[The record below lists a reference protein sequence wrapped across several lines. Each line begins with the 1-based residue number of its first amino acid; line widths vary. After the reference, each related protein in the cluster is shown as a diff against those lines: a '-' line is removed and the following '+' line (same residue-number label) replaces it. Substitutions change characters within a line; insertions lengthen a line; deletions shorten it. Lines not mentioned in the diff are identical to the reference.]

1 MQLTT
6 LVPLLVASAST
17 HAFPTERRSIF
28 TSVDILDDVLL
39 FDAPAFPDPTNPVN
53 TLVALQTFV
62 SLRQIDLGPL
72 ISGVEAAVK
81 TLGLD
86 VGDATS
92 TVEERLK
99 LFAAI
104 GLPNKTV
111 KVNVGGCSKQAQLL
125 GTSGLPDLGM
135 ALQNVSIGTCGAA
148 RELSS
153 EVVVSSLDSRTFGAT
168 VFSSPDSGFGVISGM
183 SQSIHLN
190 IDDTVKV
197 SNVLDTLALAK
208 STLIDDPVAV
218 TGMPELYA
226 SLASSLQSPQFIYV
240 SGSPFQLHPFL
251 HDFIST
257 TFSAS
262 KGPIFLQNLT
272 LVDIPGLLDFVA
284 GSNGILEYKLSQI
297 DRIHGMYPNK
307 KFLAVGD
314 STQKDP
320 ETYGVAFR
328 KFGGDFISCAWI
340 RAVDGAD
347 NTDARFSAAFSG
359 VPENKFRIYTDNEIP
374 SLQQI
379 DVAGGKC

>member
-1 MQLTT
+1 MHLAAFIS
-6 LVPLLVASAST
+6 LLFTAFST
-17 HAFPTERRSIF
+17 HAIPVERGIF
-28 TSVDILDDVLL
+28 SSVGVLDDVLL
-39 FDAPAFPDPTNPVN
+39 FDAPAFPDPANPVN
-53 TLVALQTFV
+53 TLVAFQTFV
-62 SLRQIDLGPL
+62 SLRSVNLSPL
-72 ISGVEAAVK
+72 LSGVESALNS
-81 TLGLD
+81 LGLD
-86 VGDATS
+86 IGDAIS

-104 GLPNKTV
+104 GLPGKTLTV
-111 KVNVGGCSKQAQLL
+111 DVGGCNKQAKLL

-135 ALQNVSIGTCGAA
+135 ALQNVTIGACDKAK
-148 RELSS
+148 ELTSK
-153 EVVVSSLDSRTFGAT
+153 VAVSSLDSRTFSAT
-168 VFSSPDSGFGVISGM
+168 VFSSPDSGFGVISD
-183 SQSIHLN
+183 

-208 STLIDDPVAV
+208 STLIDAPVAV

-226 SLASSLQSPQFIYV
+226 SLTSSLNSPQFIYL

-257 TFSAS
+257 SFSAS
-262 KGPIFLQNLT
+262 KGPLFLQNLT
-272 LVDIPGLLDFVA
+272 LIDIPGLLEFA
-284 GSNGILEYKLSQI
+284 GSDDVFEYKLSQI

-320 ETYGVAFR
+320 ETYGAAFN
-328 KFGGDFISCAWI
+328 KYGGEFISCAWI
-340 RAVDGAD
+340 RAVDGAN
-347 NTDARFSAAFSG
+347 NTDARFAAAFAG
-359 VPENKFRIYTDNEIP
+359 VPQSKFRIYTDDEIL